1 MTCSAERAGL
11 RLTPLTTTRS
21 RGLALLLFGYGKL
34 TAIAG
39 TTEYMGSLGLPAPS
53 PDDTNLRVM
62 SDPPGRALSGSVL
75 VPCRCRAATSRPH
88 VSRFR
93 WLRRRKLRYHLSA
106 TWARKAEHAAVGRHR
121 EVGEVA
127 SHHGP

>member
-1 MTCSAERAGL
+1 VTCSAERAGL

-53 PDDTNLRVM
+53 LVTVLAIIRVANPTCWRR
-62 SDPPGRALSGSVL
+62 SPTLVVRGGAITFPLAPPR
-75 VPCRCRAATSRPH
+75 T
-88 VSRFR
+88 
-93 WLRRRKLRYHLSA
+93 
-106 TWARKAEHAAVGRHR
+106 AR
-121 EVGEVA
+121 
-127 SHHGP
+127 